1 MQYSNEIMK
10 LLISY
15 FIRVLSTLI
24 ILYKLKIPIYTKIIL
39 LMLTDSIDCSRK
51 HEEFLNEWINC
62 NSNVYQVTDK
72 IVDTLCYTI
81 LLFYV
86 LRNGSLSSYNNNLL
100 KYLFIF
106 RLVGVFLFL
115 IKNNREYLFYFPNF
129 FLEIS
134 LGLVLINKFKILD
147 NYKTII
153 ISAIIILKIMQEYYL
168 HVYRNRLNN
177 DKLVQSRSDPSSH
190 EPNIV

>member
-10 LLISY
+10 LLMSY

-62 NSNVYQVTDK
+62 NSNIYQVTDK

-81 LLFYV
+81 LLFYI
-86 LRNGSLSSYNNNLL
+86 LRNGTLSSYNNNLL

-115 IKNNREYLFYFPNF
+115 IKDNREYLFYFPNF

-134 LGLVLINKFKILD
+134 LGLMLINKFKTLD

-153 ISAIIILKIMQEYYL
+153 ISTIIILKVMQEYYL
-168 HVYRNRLNN
+168 HIYRDRLNN
-177 DKLVQSRSDPSSH
+177 DKLVQPTSDRSSH

>member
-10 LLISY
+10 LLMSY

-62 NSNVYQVTDK
+62 NSNIYQVTDK

-81 LLFYV
+81 LLFYI

-115 IKNNREYLFYFPNF
+115 IKDNREYLFYFPNF

-134 LGLVLINKFKILD
+134 LGLMLINKFKTLD

-153 ISAIIILKIMQEYYL
+153 ISTIIILKVMQEYYL
-168 HVYRNRLNN
+168 HIYRDRLNN
-177 DKLVQSRSDPSSH
+177 DKLVQPTSDRSSH

>member
-10 LLISY
+10 LLVSY
-15 FIRVLSTLI
+15 FIRVSSTLI

-39 LMLTDSIDCSRK
+39 VMLTDSIDCSRK

-81 LLFYV
+81 LLFYI

-134 LGLVLINKFKILD
+134 LGLMLINKFKILD

-153 ISAIIILKIMQEYYL
+153 ISTIIILKIMQEYYL
-168 HVYRNRLNN
+168 HIYRNRLNN
-177 DKLVQSRSDPSSH
+177 DKLVQSTSDPSSH
-190 EPNIV
+190 KPNIA

>member
-51 HEEFLNEWINC
+51 HEEFLNEWIDC

-81 LLFYV
+81 LLFYI

-134 LGLVLINKFKILD
+134 LGLMLINKFRILD

-153 ISAIIILKIMQEYYL
+153 ISAIIVLKIMQEYYL
-168 HVYRNRLNN
+168 HIYRNRLNN
-177 DKLVQSRSDPSSH
+177 DNLVQPRSDPSSH

>member
-1 MQYSNEIMK
+1 
-10 LLISY
+10 
-15 FIRVLSTLI
+15 
-24 ILYKLKIPIYTKIIL
+24 
-39 LMLTDSIDCSRK
+39 MLTDSIDCSRK

-62 NSNVYQVTDK
+62 NSNIYQVTDK

-81 LLFYV
+81 LLFYI

-115 IKNNREYLFYFPNF
+115 IKDNREYLFYFPNF

-134 LGLVLINKFKILD
+134 LGLMLINKFKTLD

-153 ISAIIILKIMQEYYL
+153 ISTIIILKVMQEYYL
-168 HVYRNRLNN
+168 HIYRDRLNN

>member
-10 LLISY
+10 LLMSY

-62 NSNVYQVTDK
+62 NSNIYQVTDK

-81 LLFYV
+81 LLFYI

-134 LGLVLINKFKILD
+134 LGLMLINKFKTLD

-153 ISAIIILKIMQEYYL
+153 ISTIIILKVMQEYYL
-168 HVYRNRLNN
+168 HIYRDRLNN
-177 DKLVQSRSDPSSH
+177 DKLVQPTSDRSSH

>member
-1 MQYSNEIMK
+1 MLYSNEIMK
-10 LLISY
+10 LFVSY
-15 FIRVLSTLI
+15 FIRLLLTLI
-24 ILYKLKIPIYTKIIL
+24 IFYKLKIPIYTKIIL

-62 NSNVYQVTDK
+62 SSNIYQVTDK

-81 LLFYV
+81 LLFYI
-86 LRNGSLSSYNNNLL
+86 LRNGNLSSYNNNLL

-115 IKNNREYLFYFPNF
+115 IKKNREYLFYFPNF

-134 LGLVLINKFKILD
+134 LGLMLINKLKILE
-147 NYKTII
+147 NYKKII
-153 ISAIIILKIMQEYYL
+153 IFIIIILKIMQEYYL
-168 HVYRNRLNN
+168 HIYKDSLNN
-177 DKLVQSRSDPSSH
+177 EKLQQPTSKSSSH
-190 EPNIV
+190 ESYIV